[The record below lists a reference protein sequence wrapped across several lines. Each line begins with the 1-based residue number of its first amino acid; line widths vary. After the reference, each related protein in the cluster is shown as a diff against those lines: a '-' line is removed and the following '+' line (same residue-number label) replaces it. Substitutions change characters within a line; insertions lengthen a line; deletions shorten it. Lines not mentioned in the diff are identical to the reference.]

1 MIKTILFS
9 ELEIQSTI
17 ADCLKRLKYYTTQYR
32 EFTASDDWVL
42 CYDAFDRYNKSC
54 DEYQY
59 IIRDIDEIPMEKV
72 KTEIIPD
79 LESKLCLAKLQLLEL

>member
-1 MIKTILFS
+1 MNTILFS

-17 ADCLKRLKYYTTQYR
+17 ADCLKRLKYYTSQYR
-32 EFTASDDWVL
+32 EFTGSDDWVL
-42 CYDAFDRYNKSC
+42 SYDAFDRYNKT
-54 DEYQY
+54 DNK
-59 IIRDIDEIPMEKV
+59 IRDIDEIPMEKV